1 MQIFIFLIFSLILNR
16 SLNIIPFD
24 LEEGIKYIGV
34 NDHYEHYIH
43 SIEGPNPVPNDSAYN
58 SYVIIDEKIIII
70 DGIHEFYQN
79 KWLENLNK
87 ALQGRVPDF
96 ILIQHM
102 EPDHSGNL
110 DILIKLFPNIKII
123 STSKSFL
130 MMKNFFNND
139 YNNSRLIVKEGDEI
153 NLGKHKLHFIEA
165 PMVHWPEVVL
175 TYDSYTKS
183 LFSCDAFG
191 KFGANDIDEPWDD
204 EARRFYFGILSKYGK
219 YVQYLLNK
227 LSKFEIKNIYPGHG
241 PILTENISHYFN
253 LYEKWSKYIP
263 EEEGVVIV
271 YSSIY
276 GHTKVAVDILAEKL
290 KALNIKYIIHNILK
304 SHWTKMISDAFK
316 YNTLILATIMIDDD
330 ISPPM
335 KDFIEILSTFDFQN
349 RNIALIEN
357 GLWNIQANKIM
368 EFLLKDCKN
377 LKFLKNSVT
386 IEGSLNENSKFQL
399 DNLAKEISKI

>member
-43 SIEGPNPVPNDSAYN
+43 SIEGPNPVPNGSAYN

-290 KALNIKYIIHNILK
+290 KALNIKYIIHNLSFSDISK
-304 SHWTKMISDAFK
+304 VISDAFRYTK
-316 YNTLILATIMIDDD
+316 LVIASITYHNGIYPFVRRFLNHLISKNYQSRFVAY
-330 ISPPM
+330 
-335 KDFIEILSTFDFQN
+335 
-349 RNIALIEN
+349 IEN
-357 GLWNIQANKIM
+357 YSWEPNNGAELIKK
-368 EFLLKDCKN
+368 LKNCKN
-377 LKFLKNSVT
+377 INLFYPIISINSSVKSKD
-386 IEGSLNENSKFQL
+386 IEKLNELVEKLSK
-399 DNLAKEISKI
+399 